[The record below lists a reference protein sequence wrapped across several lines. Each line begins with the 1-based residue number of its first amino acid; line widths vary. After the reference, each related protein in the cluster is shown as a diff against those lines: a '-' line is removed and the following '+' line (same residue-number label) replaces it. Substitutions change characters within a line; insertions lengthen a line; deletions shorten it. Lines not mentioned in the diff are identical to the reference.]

1 MLIDAVIGR
10 LIVIKIKEIQMLR
23 NFLIALFR
31 FRTASL
37 LNLTGLATAYV
48 ALIVI
53 GLQVITECS
62 HDKMYPDYDR
72 IYRIE
77 FQYPGQLWW
86 TIHSRPVIDAIVSSL
101 PEIEES
107 AIIRTGYGSREVN
120 ERWNVEGRANSDNL
134 ISSQAISM
142 SAGFPELFGMKMLF
156 GEGLS
161 DDPKKVIIPRSMAER
176 YFGQESALGKVLV
189 SVSNGRLVTVSGVY
203 KDFPLISSFAN
214 NLYYNAGDDLQ
225 GLYNYKAYELFVKLR
240 RGVDTS
246 IFVERLNRV
255 ANEVDNK
262 GWSGDEDIT
271 KYRISKFSD
280 SYFATDLRGD
290 LQVVNDTTKLKLF
303 GSMALL
309 IIFIAGINYINFAM
323 ALVPVRI
330 QSLNTRKMFGANTG
344 KLRVQLVG
352 EAVGMSLVAY
362 LIAVGIMINFETL
375 DGISF
380 VPTTVY
386 VTANLMYFGYLGLLA
401 IGLGIVAG
409 TYPAFYSTSFKT
421 VYVLKGSF
429 SLSPKGRILRT
440 VLVGFQFMISIGLIV
455 SAIFMNLQFS
465 MIRNQE
471 LGVNKENILQL
482 SVNSR
487 LGAKIDALKSAFSAV
502 PGVKDITFT
511 LGDIVAD
518 NYSDYTFGEDEEL
531 RFSNI
536 HGVNNMV
543 NFFGMKV
550 VEGRDF
556 TPDDD
561 LKAANKVIL
570 INRTAQKKYNL
581 KVGDRLGELR
591 SVYNGYRL
599 NDENGWEVVG
609 VVEDFNFKPLY
620 EDISPLVIIN
630 YGLSASGPE
639 SKTVYLKAQTDDY
652 QTLIKSITA
661 VFKGL
666 DPNWVANVSFLDER
680 IEQLYKDD
688 LRSTSLIGWF
698 CFLAI
703 LISLAGVFGLVLFE
717 VRCRRKEIGLRKIN
731 GASTKEV
738 LSLLSR
744 RFMLMVIVCCVIAAP
759 VAVYFVGEWLKG
771 FAYRTPLY
779 WWVFALAMAV
789 MLALILLTVIT
800 LSYRTAMEN
809 PINSIKEE

>member
-1 MLIDAVIGR
+1 
-10 LIVIKIKEIQMLR
+10 MLR
-23 NFLIALFR
+23 NFLVALFR

-37 LNLTGLATAYV
+37 LNLMGLVTAYV

-53 GLQVITECS
+53 GLQVITEYS

-77 FQYPGQLWW
+77 YQPDGDVWW
-86 TIHSRPVIDAIVSSL
+86 TIHSRPSIDEIVSSS

-107 AIIRTGYGSREVN
+107 AIIRTGYGSREEN
-120 ERWNVEGRANSDNL
+120 ERWNVEGRANSDDL
-134 ISSQAISM
+134 IGSQVISM
-142 SAGFPELFGMKMLF
+142 SAGFPELFGMKILF

-161 DDPKKVIIPRSMAER
+161 DDPRKVIIPQSMAER
-176 YFGQESALGKVLV
+176 YFGQESSLGKVLV
-189 SVSNGRLVTVSGVY
+189 SVSNGRRVTVSGVY
-203 KDFPLISSFAN
+203 KDFPLLSSFAN
-214 NLYYNAGDDLQ
+214 NLFYNAGDDLQ
-225 GLYNYKAYELFVKLR
+225 GLYNNKAYELFVKLR
-240 RGVDTS
+240 RGADTS

-255 ANEVDNK
+255 ANQVNNK
-262 GWSGDEDIT
+262 GWSGDEDII

-280 SYFATDLRGD
+280 SYFATDLRD
-290 LQVVNDTTKLKLF
+290 VQVANDTTKLKLF

-330 QSLNTRKMFGANTG
+330 QSLNTRKMFGANTA
-344 KLRVQLVG
+344 KLRGQLVG
-352 EAVGMSLVAY
+352 EAVGMSLLAY
-362 LIAVGIMINFETL
+362 FIAVGVMINFKTL

-380 VPTTVY
+380 VPTTVF
-386 VTANLMYFGYLGLLA
+386 VTANLVYFGYLGLLA

-409 TYPAFYSTSFKT
+409 IYPAFYSTSFKT

-429 SLSPKGRILRT
+429 SLSPKGRMLRT
-440 VLVGFQFMISIGLIV
+440 VLVGFQFVISIGLIV

-482 SVNSR
+482 SVDSKF
-487 LGAKIDALKSAFSAV
+487 GAKIDALKSAFSTV
-502 PGVKDITFT
+502 SGVKDVTFT

-518 NYSDYTFGEDEEL
+518 NYSAYTFGEDEEL

-543 NFFGMKV
+543 NFFGIKV

-561 LKAANKVIL
+561 LKAPNKVIL

-581 KVGDRLGELR
+581 KVGDRLGDR
-591 SVYNGYRL
+591 QSVYNGYRL
-599 NDENGWEVVG
+599 SDENGWEVVG

-620 EDISPLVIIN
+620 EDISPLMIVN
-630 YGLSASGPE
+630 YGLSASGPQR
-639 SKTVYLKAQTDDY
+639 KTMYLKAQTDNY
-652 QTLIKSITA
+652 QALIKDLTA
-661 VFKGL
+661 VFKGFNP
-666 DPNWVANVSFLDER
+666 DGVANISFLDDR

-688 LRSTSLIGWF
+688 LRSTLLIGWF
-698 CFLAI
+698 SLLAI

-731 GASTKEV
+731 GASIKDI

-744 RFMLMVIVCCVIAAP
+744 RFMLMVVACCVIAAP

-771 FAYRTPLY
+771 FAYRTPLH

-789 MLALILLTVIT
+789 MLTLILLTVIT

-809 PINSIKEE
+809 PVNSIKDE